1 MKFIIFDFE
10 VFRFDWLVVFKYAG
24 SGEHIVFV
32 NDYEGVT
39 KFFQDNKTNI
49 FVGYNNNHYDNFILK
64 AILKGRHP
72 YAVNKWIIEDKHS
85 GWQFPDINRDI
96 FFYSL
101 DLMQD
106 ISGALGISLKEIEC
120 NLGISIEESNVDFTI
135 DRELT
140 EEEIEE
146 TIFYCKHDVDATEKL
161 MEVRADYIKSKLQ
174 LINSFDLSMRCM
186 YMTNAQMDAEIMQA
200 RPRKYDDELNYDM
213 PENVKLKD
221 KSILELYKTPLD
233 KTQSLLKKICGVEHK
248 LAFGGLHG
256 ATENTH
262 YDDSDGEILNVDV
275 TSYYP
280 SLIIKYG
287 FCSRNVRNPKLYEE
301 IYNTRVELKKKKDS
315 RQAAYKLVLNT
326 FFGSMGYQYNKL
338 YDPYQCNQIC
348 ITGQLFLIDLL
359 EKLEP
364 YIKLIQSNTDGIM
377 FQTHNRAKCEEIV
390 HEWEERTGMN
400 MEFDNI
406 QSVYQKDVNNY
417 FVLMKNGEIK
427 SKGAYVK
434 NYSVKYKD
442 GKLKESFGNYVSNS
456 MTILDEAIIKY
467 LLFKK
472 PYQETIEECNDPIR
486 FQITT
491 KKGPTYLYVVQ
502 EVDRELKVIN
512 NVNRVFAGKDPS
524 YGKLFKV
531 KQNGR
536 KDTIASL
543 PDKCYVFNKDLS
555 EIDMNKI
562 DKSWYINE
570 CEKRIKDFLGG

>member
-1 MKFIIFDFE
+1 M
-10 VFRFDWLVVFKYAG
+10 FKYAG

-301 IYNTRVELKKKKDS
+301 IYNTRVELKKKKDPK
-315 RQAAYKLVLNT
+315 QIAYKLVLN
-326 FFGSMGYQYNKL
+326 
-338 YDPYQCNQIC
+338 C
-348 ITGQLFLIDLL
+348 
-359 EKLEP
+359 
-364 YIKLIQSNTDGIM
+364 
-377 FQTHNRAKCEEIV
+377 
-390 HEWEERTGMN
+390 W
-400 MEFDNI
+400 
-406 QSVYQKDVNNY
+406 
-417 FVLMKNGEIK
+417 
-427 SKGAYVK
+427 
-434 NYSVKYKD
+434 
-442 GKLKESFGNYVSNS
+442 
-456 MTILDEAIIKY
+456 
-467 LLFKK
+467 
-472 PYQETIEECNDPIR
+472 
-486 FQITT
+486 
-491 KKGPTYLYVVQ
+491 VQ
-502 EVDRELKVIN
+502 V
-512 NVNRVFAGKDPS
+512 
-524 YGKLFKV
+524 
-531 KQNGR
+531 
-536 KDTIASL
+536 
-543 PDKCYVFNKDLS
+543 
-555 EIDMNKI
+555 
-562 DKSWYINE
+562 
-570 CEKRIKDFLGG
+570 